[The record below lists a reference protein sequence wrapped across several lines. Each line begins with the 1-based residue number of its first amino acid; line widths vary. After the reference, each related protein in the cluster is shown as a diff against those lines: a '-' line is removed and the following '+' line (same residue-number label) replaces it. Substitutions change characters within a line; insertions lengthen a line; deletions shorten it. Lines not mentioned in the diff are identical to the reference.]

1 MREHCH
7 RCHGELPEAALGD
20 GPLLFCP
27 HCAAP
32 QLLLPEAMRIETP
45 EATTTGALPP
55 PRPAGSSAPAVRP
68 GQVDWRA
75 ALAATGLVAAVAAV
89 LMVARLAFP
98 STALLSLL
106 WTLSGSVI
114 ALRLYTRSRPQAWM
128 DARVGLRVGATAGLM
143 MIAAMAIVLAAT
155 GVILRFGTHTMAGF
169 DAEAAQTFE
178 TNRQLVTQ
186 MMQDQNQPADAQK
199 KLLGLM
205 SSAEYHA
212 GVVVASLGLMG
223 GLILLFSAG
232 GGAFTG
238 MLRGSRS
245 PRPGLRR
252 GD

>member
-98 STALLSLL
+98 STAL
-106 WTLSGSVI
+106 
-114 ALRLYTRSRPQAWM
+114 RLYTRSRPHAWM

-169 DAEAAQTFE
+169 DAETAQTFE